1 MFSRLV
7 FILLESPPLEGARFW
22 KVYKYT
28 HAMPVYKFS
37 RYKADTI
44 MILSHV
50 SVL

>member
-1 MFSRLV
+1 MKASMWIIPRV
-7 FILLESPPLEGARFW
+7 SN
-22 KVYKYT
+22 KYT